1 MTTAEIKMGVKDV
14 KLCSGDFKSYGYG
27 QLLLVAWDHT
37 LKRIIKIA
45 QLKVELDGDEL
56 NGFRRA
62 PVKISFYFLFGD

>member
-27 QLLLVAWDHT
+27 QLLLVAWDHS
-37 LKRIIKIA
+37 LNRIIKIA
-45 QLKVELDGDEL
+45 QLKIELDGDEL

-62 PVKISFYFLFGD
+62 PVEISCCFLFRH